1 MATEEEIKELF
12 DRITGFT
19 PDIKMEEMSNGR
31 VKIDINFP
39 LENFFIFMILVSI
52 ISFFTVLLNSQ
63 RWSYLSIP
71 VILSILSILLLKKT
85 DNYYIIDTINR
96 KIIYHFSFLSFIRDS
111 VKYSFSEIL
120 CLTVDG
126 NRGFTMGIKYWSYH
140 LTLVTVKGELI
151 PLSEPKK
158 NIDLSF
164 FDETASRIAD
174 MINVPYKKG
183 IPESKIRISD
193 GTINRISDIE
203 YFFEQDLV
211 YKRKVKFIIIIAVT
225 IFIMILI
232 FINRNAV
239 L

>member
-12 DRITGFT
+12 DRITGVA
-19 PDIKMEEMSNGR
+19 PDIKMEKMFNGR

-52 ISFFTVLLNSQ
+52 IAFFTVLLNSQ

-85 DNYYIIDTINR
+85 DNYYIIDTINK
-96 KIIYHFSFLSFIRDS
+96 KIIYHFSFLNFIRDS

-158 NIDLSF
+158 NIDLSL
-164 FDETASRIAD
+164 FDETASRIAE

-183 IPESKIRISD
+183 IPESKIRVST
-193 GTINRISDIE
+193 GLLYSISDIE
-203 YFFEQDLV
+203 YIFEQELD
-211 YKRKVKFIIIIAVT
+211 YKRKVKFLIIIAVT
-225 IFIMILI
+225 IIALILL